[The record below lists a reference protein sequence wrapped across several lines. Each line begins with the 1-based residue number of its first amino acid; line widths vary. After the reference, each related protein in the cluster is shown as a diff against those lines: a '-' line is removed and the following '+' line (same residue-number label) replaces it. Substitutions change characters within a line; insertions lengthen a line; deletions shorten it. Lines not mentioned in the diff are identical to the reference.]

1 MNTNKGLTRADAIIV
16 VTCVALVLAQA
27 GAINPSGR
35 ERSKKEVCLANL
47 RMLTAAWKMYAD
59 DNGGKL
65 VNGGQPWGNF
75 PSPTEPYWCTPLPP
89 VPATDEIG
97 TFPTTRFDWNMSLPY
112 AERVSLL
119 KRGALYGYVQNP
131 DIYRCP
137 EADKDMHRSYIISTS
152 MNAAWSIGD
161 QACFPSSKVAKITG
175 QIAKPNER
183 IVFMEEKIL
192 SPDAFMFPA
201 LTSCVLV
208 DRLSVTHGSGTNFA
222 FADGHTEYHQWQC
235 QSTITWASGG
245 ASPAMD
251 NCFQTKD
258 GAWVQN
264 AVWGD

>member
-1 MNTNKGLTRADAIIV
+1 
-16 VTCVALVLAQA
+16 
-27 GAINPSGR
+27 
-35 ERSKKEVCLANL
+35 
-47 RMLTAAWKMYAD
+47 
-59 DNGGKL
+59 
-65 VNGGQPWGNF
+65 
-75 PSPTEPYWCTPLPP
+75 
-89 VPATDEIG
+89 
-97 TFPTTRFDWNMSLPY
+97 
-112 AERVSLL
+112 
-119 KRGALYGYVQNP
+119 
-131 DIYRCP
+131 
-137 EADKDMHRSYIISTS
+137 